1 MAIEKAVKQLT
12 PKQRHAIPLLA
23 SGATGKNVASALKCN
38 PATVSQW
45 INHDRQ
51 FQKAL
56 DAFSEGSLHL
66 AQVQLESLVLIAIE
80 ELAGLLANAKSEQVR
95 LKAIELILSNLGL
108 NDIVSRKLKGK
119 SAEDLALADAGK
131 YDLDKLVNALT
142 GE

>member
-1 MAIEKAVKQLT
+1 M
-12 PKQRHAIPLLA
+12 
-23 SGATGKNVASALKCN
+23 
-38 PATVSQW
+38 
-45 INHDRQ
+45 
-51 FQKAL
+51 
-56 DAFSEGSLHL
+56 HL

-131 YDLDKLVNALT
+131 YDFDKLVNALT